1 VDAARYDPETLP
13 ADLPE
18 PVDDG
23 AAGHLSG
30 RRLPDVIL
38 PATDGAL
45 VRLDRAVKRTIV
57 YAYPRTG
64 RPGAPALSPDWD
76 AIPGARGCTPESC
89 AFRDHHGELEAL
101 GANVYGLSTQDTAY
115 QREAARRLRLPFP
128 LLSDAELRLARALAL
143 PTFEVV
149 GQTLHRRLTFVVRE
163 GEIEHVWYPVFPPDR
178 HAEEVVGWLRATPAG

>member
-1 VDAARYDPETLP
+1 VDAARHDPETLP

-23 AAGHLSG
+23 AADHLPG
-30 RRLPDVIL
+30 RRLPDAIL

-45 VRLDRAVKRTIV
+45 VRLDRAVERTIV

-101 GANVYGLSTQDTAY
+101 GADVYGLSTQDTAY
-115 QREAARRLRLPFP
+115 QREAARRLRLPFA
-128 LLSDAELRLARALAL
+128 LLSDAELRLARGLAL
-143 PTFEVV
+143 PTFEVA

-178 HAEEVVGWLRATPAG
+178 HAEEVVAWLRATPAG

>member
-23 AAGHLSG
+23 AADHLSG

-89 AFRDHHGELEAL
+89 AFRDHYGELEAL

-178 HAEEVVGWLRATPAG
+178 HAEEVVAWLRATPAG